1 MPDYL
6 KRVSSGGRI
15 LSILGCSAAS
25 IICLV
30 LSVMLWT
37 DMLRRH
43 SFEHDSKPLWMA
55 AVVVIVLGLGA
66 GFISWRL
73 IRRATAENGITTMP
87 LWFIQIFGVLLLLG
101 LSFVAINRGDMLFLY
116 EGASVCLAM
125 IFISRH
131 IARKQ
136 RKAA

>member
-55 AVVVIVLGLGA
+55 AVVVIVLGLRGP
-66 GFISWRL
+66 
-73 IRRATAENGITTMP
+73 RR
-87 LWFIQIFGVLLLLG
+87 
-101 LSFVAINRGDMLFLY
+101 R
-116 EGASVCLAM
+116 
-125 IFISRH
+125 
-131 IARKQ
+131 
-136 RKAA
+136 